1 MAIFKR
7 VTTITASNA
16 TSITAEFD
24 ETSALDSGHTLFAV
38 LYVTGTSSTVTGNSW
53 GTTALAG
60 SGNNG
65 SINFLGGYAIQ
76 ANGTLNSFTAN
87 FGNSVT
93 SAKVDLYA
101 FQGSAAPIVD
111 GTGYGFSSSSSVT
124 TVTYGPASSTSYAN
138 TISITAVSLIGGKGE
153 WGTFSNGYTTLPAAS
168 GNMLSGVKAFTTA
181 GQGSE
186 ITLTWA
192 NARTARAS
200 IWNIQG
206 ISAEVDVPFEN
217 IITMNLG
224 SARPISL
231 NMGPEYVD
239 RMYLGVDLLQV
250 EDDTTPPPVP
260 TLDNPVVSGTTVTLS
275 ASEVTDT
282 QSDVRYSFYRDGDII
297 GSPRTPTLIDEDLT
311 PGTTYSYTVAAI
323 DDFGNLSA
331 ESPAKTATIAAVA
344 DTVAPSVPILDNPT
358 VDGTSVSLSWSAST
372 DNVGVASYKVYRS
385 TTLIATVTSGTTFID
400 NGRTA
405 GTTYTYSVAAVDA
418 ANNASAKS
426 ASKSITVPTTTTPPG
441 SAIYGPSG
449 TFYPRDTP
457 DIRTGNGYTVYP
469 AASCTWAAV
478 NTVLRG
484 LTGTQIANGAVIT
497 IPPGNLVTNTSDV
510 LDNYS
515 NTGTKRVLIVA
526 RDGWGSVTAG
536 SVQAGEGTTFTNIT
550 GVVIMGIKY
559 STCQIKAGKNFGLA
573 WSSMEGNYFSM
584 NSTSA
589 GPIVNC
595 TLDELCHARDTIL
608 KNNDTSQM
616 QASNSNSISGV
627 VIQGCYYGPT
637 WMKDG
642 IYDHGSGP
650 LDSTKYPDGKFP
662 HTDSLQFAG
671 NPIANDITFRNTA
684 IFASHT
690 SGIISNSVTNMKFD
704 KCFLVGCGRVNV
716 PGRHPFLPGGGGYP
730 GAKEGSGYMKTILGT
745 LVNAQA
751 KDSIFIGSIA
761 KGFTTVTNTKV
772 SPTPT
777 YNPTSGSWTSTPAM
791 SSWVNSDFI
800 AAGCPKPTTASLAE
814 AWEYPKVI

>member
-1 MAIFKR
+1 M
-7 VTTITASNA
+7 
-16 TSITAEFD
+16 D
-24 ETSALDSGHTLFAV
+24 LALQLRTP
-38 LYVTGTSSTVTGNSW
+38 T
-53 GTTALAG
+53 
-60 SGNNG
+60 
-65 SINFLGGYAIQ
+65 
-76 ANGTLNSFTAN
+76 
-87 FGNSVT
+87 
-93 SAKVDLYA
+93 
-101 FQGSAAPIVD
+101 P
-111 GTGYGFSSSSSVT
+111 
-124 TVTYGPASSTSYAN
+124 
-138 TISITAVSLIGGKGE
+138 LIGGKGE
-153 WGTFSNGYTTLPAAS
+153 WGTFSGGYTALPAAT
-168 GNMLSGVKAFTTA
+168 GNMISAVKANTTA
-181 GQGSE
+181 GQSSE
-186 ITLTWA
+186 VTLSWV
-192 NARTARAS
+192 NARTARAG

-206 ISAEVDVPFEN
+206 VSAEVEVPFEN
-217 IITMNLG
+217 VITMNLG
-224 SARPISL
+224 AVRPLSL
-231 NMGPEYVD
+231 NMGTDYVD
-239 RMYLGVDLLQV
+239 RMYLGQDILQI

-260 TLDNPVVSGTTVTLS
+260 ALGTPVVTGTTVALT
-275 ASEVTDT
+275 ATEVTDT
-282 QSDVRYSFYRDGDII
+282 QSELRYNFYRDGDLI
-297 GSPRTPTLIDEDLT
+297 GSPRTPTLEDEGLT

-331 ESPAKTATIAAVA
+331 QSAARSVTIAAVA
-344 DTVAPSVPILDNPT
+344 DTVAPSVPVMDDPT
-358 VDGTSVSLSWSAST
+358 VDGTSVSLSWSEST
-372 DNVGVASYKVYRS
+372 DNVAVVSYKVYRS
-385 TTLIATVTSGTTFID
+385 TTLIATVTSGTTFVD

-426 ASKSITVPTTTTPPG
+426 ASKSITVPTAPPPSA

-457 DIRTGNGYTVYP
+457 NILTGTGYTIYP
-469 AASCTWAAV
+469 AASCSWAAV
-478 NTVLRG
+478 NTVLRAR
-484 LTGTQIANGAVIT
+484 TAAQIASGVVIS
-497 IPPGNLVTNTSDV
+497 IPPGNLATDTSDV

-515 NTGTKRVLIVA
+515 NTGSKRVLIVA
-526 RDGWGSVTAG
+526 RDGWGSVTAN
-536 SVQAGEGTTFTNIT
+536 EGTTYTNIT

-559 STCQIKAGKNFGLA
+559 STCQVKGGKNFGLA

-589 GPIVNC
+589 GAIVNC

-616 QASNSNSISGV
+616 QSSNSNSITGV

-671 NPIANDITFRNTA
+671 NPIASDITFRNTA

-690 SGIISNSVTNMKFD
+690 SGIISNGVTNMKFE
-704 KCFLVGCGRVNV
+704 KCFLVGGGRVNV

-730 GAKEGSGYMKTILGT
+730 GAKEGSGYMKTLLGT
-745 LVNAQA
+745 FVNAQA

-777 YNPTSGSWTSTPAM
+777 YTPTSGSWTAAPAM

-800 AAGCPKPTTASLAE
+800 AAGCPKPTTASLKE
-814 AWEYPKVI
+814 AWEYPQVVA